1 MFRLRSFTF
10 AALAALLA
18 LALGGGLFP
27 LPAQAE
33 PAPSSKSKKSG
44 GEKFPLG
51 VGVKFSSLGFGIEG
65 GIPIGSRLNLRGGLN
80 AMNYSHRIASN
91 GILYDATLRFRS
103 AEALVDIFL
112 IGNFHIS
119 PGLLLYNGNKID
131 GTAFVPGGNTFT
143 LNGVPLVSNPANPV
157 NGTGTIL
164 LNKAAPMVRWGFGN
178 LVPRNG
184 HFSFHMEGGII
195 FQGTPKTQL
204 ALKGSACD
212 PILVLV
218 CRDVATDPT
227 IQSLVQAQ
235 QSKINNDLKIIKFYP
250 AFAIGFSYRF

>member
-10 AALAALLA
+10 PALVALLL
-18 LALGGGLFP
+18 LALGGGPFP
-27 LPAQAE
+27 LPAQAG
-33 PAPSSKSKKSG
+33 PAPSSKNKKSG
-44 GEKFPLG
+44 GGKLPLA
-51 VGVKFSSLGFGIEG
+51 VGVKFSSLGFGIEA
-65 GIPIGSRLNLRGGLN
+65 GIPLGPRLNLRGGLN
-80 AMNYSHRIASN
+80 AMNYSHRITSN

-112 IGNFHIS
+112 IKSFHIS
-119 PGLLLYNGNKID
+119 PGLLLYNGNKIV
-131 GTAFVPGGNTFT
+131 GAAFVPGGSTFT
-143 LNGVPLVSNPANPV
+143 LNGVPLVSDPANPI

-178 LVPRNG
+178 LVPRKG

-195 FQGTPKTQL
+195 FQGTPQAQL

-212 PILVLV
+212 PVLVLV
-218 CRDVATDPT
+218 CNDIATNST
-227 IQSLVQAQ
+227 LQSLVQAQ
-235 QSKINNDLKIIKFYP
+235 QAKINNDLKIVKFYP